1 MYNVFNH
8 DVILFISGQQ
18 LGISRLVNLDRDRE
32 SATPSGQHTP
42 SSSSSGAGG
51 GSGGGGS
58 SILSRGKTVATIS
71 GSDRTGES
79 DSEKEAGGGSIC
91 ILSLSNFL
99 ICL

>member
-1 MYNVFNH
+1 M
-8 DVILFISGQQ
+8 
-18 LGISRLVNLDRDRE
+18 NLDRDRE
-32 SATPSGQHTP
+32 SATPSGQHT
-42 SSSSSGAGG
+42 SSSSSLSGAGG

-71 GSDRTGES
+71 GPDRNGES